1 MFNATAESTEIV
13 EKLEILL
20 EICSDLR
27 DQYQM
32 KLHNPT
38 PNVLVFRTCIPGR
51 PQININEVEKIK
63 KYLISQR
70 DGVVTSPDIT
80 FNLKRRITSN
90 KFVLANFA
98 SGTDCVC
105 VLQKTMTVS
114 YHDFL
119 SFHIHNRKTVLP
131 ITLLL

>member
-1 MFNATAESTEIV
+1 MIEKIASVEELEYHRNLFNNWLSTLKRNATVIP
-13 EKLEILL
+13 K
-20 EICSDLR
+20 SDL
-27 DQYQM
+27 
-32 KLHNPT
+32 
-38 PNVLVFRTCIPGR
+38 
-51 PQININEVEKIK
+51 EKIK
-63 KYLISQR
+63 KYSISQR
-70 DGVVTSPDIT
+70 DGVVASPDIT

-119 SFHIHNRKTVLP
+119 SLHIHNRKTVLP